1 MSSPSPV
8 SNDIMNKKDSK
19 VKIENKKPNFK
30 SKTNIPI
37 SPRKACP
44 CSVYQILAIVIPI
57 SFVQLFMIIFLS
69 VYLTKNKRKEK
80 IIAITD
86 NNITDSTNVVNEINL
101 SDEEYDNFTIII
113 KNFTYATLTP
123 KNGYDHI
130 YIHLGGITEVAGFF
144 SNFFYSKKTF
154 IPKGTKI
161 YYLSGKPRI
170 TKYVDGLFKDI
181 PVPSW
186 FNVDKNG
193 TLNCENCNGDDF
205 AEAKESLNLIL
216 NEIDRIS
223 KDENIDYD
231 KIFLGGFSQGGIMV
245 NYVLLNSRHRLGG
258 YLAFSGYVL
267 DHHYPP
273 NTVVKEL
280 NDEQKQILNSKKDY
294 HILAAHSFNDES
306 VPYSRII
313 ESYYTYYQNYSDFKF
328 LSFGELGH
336 KFENQP
342 THPYV
347 RKWLKESMG
356 K

>member
-1 MSSPSPV
+1 MSSSLPA
-8 SNDIMNKKDSK
+8 SNDIMNKKDIK
-19 VKIENKKPNFK
+19 VEIENKNPNFK
-30 SKTNIPI
+30 SKSNIHI
-37 SPRKACP
+37 LPRKKCP

-57 SFVQLFMIIFLS
+57 SVVQLFMIIFLS

-80 IIAITD
+80 IITITD
-86 NNITDSTNVVNEINL
+86 NNITDSTNVINEINPPN
-101 SDEEYDNFTIII
+101 EEYDNFTIII

-144 SNFFYSKKTF
+144 SNFFSSKKTF

-223 KDENIDYD
+223 
-231 KIFLGGFSQGGIMV
+231 
-245 NYVLLNSRHRLGG
+245 
-258 YLAFSGYVL
+258 
-267 DHHYPP
+267 
-273 NTVVKEL
+273 
-280 NDEQKQILNSKKDY
+280 
-294 HILAAHSFNDES
+294 
-306 VPYSRII
+306 
-313 ESYYTYYQNYSDFKF
+313 
-328 LSFGELGH
+328 
-336 KFENQP
+336 
-342 THPYV
+342 
-347 RKWLKESMG
+347 
-356 K
+356 